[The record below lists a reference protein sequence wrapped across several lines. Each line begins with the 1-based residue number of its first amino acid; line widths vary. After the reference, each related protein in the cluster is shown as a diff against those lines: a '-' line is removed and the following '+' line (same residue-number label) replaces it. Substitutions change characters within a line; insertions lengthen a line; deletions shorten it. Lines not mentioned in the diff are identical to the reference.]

1 MPQLTIE
8 LPDEELA
15 FAEAEAAAGQHTSAS
30 AYLATLLRERRRQQ
44 TISRVQALFIER
56 AQGEMKEMTRAELD
70 EMRREA
76 HT

>member
-15 FAEAEAAAGQHTSAS
+15 FAEAEAAAGQHASAS

-44 TISRVQALFIER
+44 TISRVQALLIER